1 MLGVLSVDWRD
12 KAVTPARRLRVLVAD
27 DNRDTVSTLVAL
39 LQAEGYEARGVH
51 RAADV
56 LGAEREFRP
65 DVVIL
70 DLQMPDISGYDLA
83 RWLRSRYP
91 NSCPLLIAVSGAFTR
106 PADEQRS
113 RVSGFHYYLTK
124 PYAIG
129 DLLPLIAWPVL
140 KIARARDARSPSR

>member
-12 KAVTPARRLRVLVAD
+12 KASTPIRRPRVLVAD

-39 LQAEGYEARGVH
+39 LQAEGYEVRGVH
-51 RAADV
+51 RSVDV

-91 NSCPLLIAVSGAFTR
+91 QRCPLLIAVSGAFTR

-113 RVSGFHYYLTK
+113 RISGFDYYLTK

-129 DLLPLIAWPVL
+129 DLVPLIAWPVL
-140 KIARARDARSPSR
+140 KIARARGR